1 MIKLLAVDMDGTCL
15 NRKSLMTEETKKALE
30 AAVKSGITV
39 VPTTGRCL
47 FCLPHQL
54 AGRKD
59 IYRYVISSNGARVTD
74 CELDKSLLC
83 SDIPKETALS
93 FLEECAGSGAGI
105 ASHME
110 HVYLIQGRMLALMG
124 RAFYGKDARGVEP
137 VKNMASYIRS
147 RNKGVEE
154 IQLYFLAPG
163 TRIRLEKILGN
174 FPQLSFASTK
184 IYMEIFSRNTS
195 KGTAL
200 TALSGHLGIQK
211 SEIACIGD
219 GENDLSMFEASG
231 LKFAM
236 GNGVKKLK
244 EKADYVLPSNEENGV
259 AAAIKNYI
267 LGGC

>member
-30 AAVKSGITV
+30 AAAKSGITV

-54 AGRKD
+54 EGRKD

-83 SDIPKETALS
+83 SDISKETALS
-93 FLEECAGSGAGI
+93 LLEECAGSGAGI
-105 ASHME
+105 AAHME

-184 IYMEIFSRNTS
+184 IYMEIVSRNTS